1 MSVIFES
8 KIKLN
13 PHANG
18 WQIELKDTMDGRV
31 IVCDDLEEYQKSIE
45 ELGMDYGGNIDEV
58 KWSVAENVPPYF
70 VDEVRLA
77 MAKYQEENP
86 EENTNDT
93 NDR

>member
-13 PHANG
+13 PEANG
-18 WQIELKDTMDGRV
+18 WQIEIKDTVDGRTV
-31 IVCDDLEEYQKSIE
+31 VCNDLEEFQKSVE
-45 ELGMDYGGNIDEV
+45 EMGADYGGNIDEV

-70 VDEVRLA
+70 VDEVRMA

-86 EENTNDT
+86 EENQGENQ
-93 NDR
+93 

>member
-1 MSVIFES
+1 MSVVFES

-13 PHANG
+13 PATNG
-18 WQIELKDTMDGRV
+18 WQIELKDTIDGRV
-31 IVCDDLEEYQKSIE
+31 MVCENLEEYQKSIE
-45 ELGMDYGGNIDEV
+45 EMGADYGGNVDEV

-86 EENTNDT
+86 EEKQGESSQ
-93 NDR
+93 

>member
-13 PHANG
+13 PEANG
-18 WQIELKDTMDGRV
+18 WQIEIKDTVDGRTV
-31 IVCDDLEEYQKSIE
+31 VCNDLEEFQKSVE
-45 ELGMDYGGNIDEV
+45 EMGADYGGNVDEV

-70 VDEVRLA
+70 VDEVRMA

-86 EENTNDT
+86 EENQGENQ
-93 NDR
+93 